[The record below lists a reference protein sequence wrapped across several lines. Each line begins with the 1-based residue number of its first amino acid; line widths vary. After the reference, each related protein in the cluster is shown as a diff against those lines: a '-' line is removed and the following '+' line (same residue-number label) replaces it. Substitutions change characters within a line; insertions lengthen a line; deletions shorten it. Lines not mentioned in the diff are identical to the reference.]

1 MAMASTRNTFTI
13 DRGLAERARRLKI
26 NVSAAAR
33 NGVEVAVR
41 QAMARA
47 DRDAYRRRPERPDP
61 FWSEVEAWTEE

>member
-1 MAMASTRNTFTI
+1 MVSTRNSFTM
-13 DRGLAERARRLKI
+13 DRELAERARRLKV

-33 NGVEVAVR
+33 EGVEAAVR
-41 QAMARA
+41 AAMARA